1 MNISR
6 RWLAAFLP
14 SSALPE
20 DGALAAFLTGRGLEI
35 ESCTAFASCGLVA
48 GKIAATEAH
57 PRAKKLR
64 ICQVLAGGAPLSIVC
79 GAENVAAGQ
88 TVVVA
93 PPGANVGGQ
102 QIAQRDFQG
111 VNSAGM
117 LCSALEIGVGA
128 DGDGIMILAD
138 GEAVPGESL
147 DDYLHLPDTVFD
159 AGITPNRGDWLS
171 HLGVARE
178 VAAAAGLPLPAPPP
192 GDKPALNDIFPA
204 TILAKDACP
213 YYGGIVIR
221 GAEAGR
227 PSPWWIRALLERCGV
242 RPINASV
249 DITNYVMLATGQP
262 LHAFDLD
269 KLKGGITVRMA
280 NKNEEIALL
289 NGDIARCDSDTL
301 LICDE
306 NGGVA
311 MGGVMGGM
319 ESAVS
324 DATTNIFLEGAFFAP
339 SVVRGRAL
347 RHNLN
352 SEAAYRFERGVD
364 PLLPPHALEYAAK
377 LITQV
382 CGGNAGP
389 LNFAGAPPP
398 PPPPIRA
405 KTTQITGLIGIPD
418 WDTPGIA
425 GLLTAAGIAADTAA
439 DEITVSPPSWRFD
452 LETPA
457 DLAEEAVRAC
467 GYDNLPELPPP
478 GGINI
483 AANPPLPFSAEN
495 ARRRMASLGFSETI
509 TYAFVP
515 PQWEEKLSAGRGA
528 PVALKNPINSEMSV
542 MRTTLLGGLIDRALF
557 NLNRK
562 CERVRLF
569 EIGRCFVFAE
579 KNAPWEDE
587 QPLFIAAVAAGNAAP
602 AQWGEKTRECDFFDI
617 KGDIERF
624 LRPAGEVLF
633 CDSAPRPAFYHPHKS
648 VNIVVCANGEKT
660 TIGAAGILHPETAA
674 AFGLHRPPPVF
685 ELRLQSLSAIRRLP
699 QAQPVSRFP
708 LVRRDLSVIADAP
721 AKSVLKCIR
730 AVAHDGMHCAA
741 VLFDLYENDNIGDGH
756 KKCYGIRLT
765 MQGIEKNLTNEDIR
779 RTLDATVAALAAA
792 GMTLRQ

>member
-1 MNISR
+1 M
-6 RWLAAFLP
+6 
-14 SSALPE
+14 
-20 DGALAAFLTGRGLEI
+20 
-35 ESCTAFASCGLVA
+35 
-48 GKIAATEAH
+48 
-57 PRAKKLR
+57 
-64 ICQVLAGGAPLSIVC
+64 
-79 GAENVAAGQ
+79 
-88 TVVVA
+88 
-93 PPGANVGGQ
+93 
-102 QIAQRDFQG
+102 
-111 VNSAGM
+111 
-117 LCSALEIGVGA
+117 
-128 DGDGIMILAD
+128 
-138 GEAVPGESL
+138 
-147 DDYLHLPDTVFD
+147 
-159 AGITPNRGDWLS
+159 
-171 HLGVARE
+171 
-178 VAAAAGLPLPAPPP
+178 PAPPP

-483 AANPPLPFSAEN
+483 AANP
-495 ARRRMASLGFSETI
+495 
-509 TYAFVP
+509 
-515 PQWEEKLSAGRGA
+515 
-528 PVALKNPINSEMSV
+528 
-542 MRTTLLGGLIDRALF
+542 
-557 NLNRK
+557 
-562 CERVRLF
+562 
-569 EIGRCFVFAE
+569 
-579 KNAPWEDE
+579 
-587 QPLFIAAVAAGNAAP
+587 AVAIFGGKCAAANGVFGFFGN
-602 AQWGEKTRECDFFDI
+602 DYL
-617 KGDIERF
+617 RF
-624 LRPAGEVLF
+624 RPAAMG
-633 CDSAPRPAFYHPHKS
+633 RK
-648 VNIVVCANGEKT
+648 I
-660 TIGAAGILHPETAA
+660 
-674 AFGLHRPPPVF
+674 
-685 ELRLQSLSAIRRLP
+685 
-699 QAQPVSRFP
+699 
-708 LVRRDLSVIADAP
+708 VRRTRCAGCIK
-721 AKSVLKCIR
+721 KS
-730 AVAHDGMHCAA
+730 D
-741 VLFDLYENDNIGDGH
+741 
-756 KKCYGIRLT
+756 
-765 MQGIEKNLTNEDIR
+765 
-779 RTLDATVAALAAA
+779 
-792 GMTLRQ
+792 